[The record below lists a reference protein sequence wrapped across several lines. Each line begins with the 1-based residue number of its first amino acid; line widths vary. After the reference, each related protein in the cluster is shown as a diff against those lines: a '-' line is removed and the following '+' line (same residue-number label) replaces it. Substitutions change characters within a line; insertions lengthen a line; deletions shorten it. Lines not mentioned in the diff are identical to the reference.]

1 MEPADVVV
9 VGAGPSG
16 LAVAAEVGRCGR
28 RALVLERSEAIVARW
43 RTRYD
48 GLRLNTWN
56 GFSRLPGSRMPRSTG
71 RYASRDKF
79 IAYLEDYAR
88 RHALEVRL
96 GAEASR
102 VERDGDGGWVV
113 AYSGGPVGC
122 GHVVVATGWDAE
134 PVFPD
139 WVRGS
144 SFPGPVLHASQVRE
158 LSQFAGRRVLVVGAG
173 NTGIDLAGLLVR
185 AGADV
190 TVSMRT
196 PPNIFPR
203 DWLGVPLGPIVL
215 LAEQGPSRPANAI
228 GRFIQWQVYGDLTPY
243 GIPRSP
249 QGFLTR
255 FRAGVNPAVDDGF
268 VAALKSGRAAVVGEV
283 SGLERDGVLLASGQ
297 RLGADAVI
305 CATGY
310 RRGLEPLVGH
320 LGVLDA
326 RGAPRYN
333 NGVPSDPA
341 ARGLYFVGFRVALS
355 GQIRASSGQARRV
368 AKAIAAGGR

>member
-9 VGAGPSG
+9 LGAGPSG
-16 LAVAAEVGRCGR
+16 LAVASELRRRGRH
-28 RALVLERSEAIVARW
+28 ALVLERSEAIVARW
-43 RTRYD
+43 RTRYE
-48 GLRLNTWN
+48 GLRLNTWS
-56 GFSRLPGSRMPRSTG
+56 GFSRLPGSRMPRSAG
-71 RYASRDKF
+71 RYPSRDRF

-88 RHALEVRL
+88 RRAVDVRL
-96 GAEASR
+96 GVQATR
-102 VERDGDGGWVV
+102 VERDRDGDWVV
-113 AYSGGPVGC
+113 SCSEGPVVC
-122 GHVVVATGWDAE
+122 RRVVVATGWDAE
-134 PVFPD
+134 PTFPE
-139 WVRGS
+139 WAGAGG
-144 SFPGPVLHASQVRE
+144 FAGPVLHASEVRE
-158 LSQFAGRRVLVVGAG
+158 LGQFGGRRVLVVGAG

-185 AGADV
+185 AAADV

-215 LAEQGPSRPANAI
+215 FAEHGPSGPVNAI

-243 GIPRSP
+243 GIPRPP

-268 VAALKSGRAAVVGEV
+268 VGALKSGRAAVVGEV
-283 SGLERDGVLLASGQ
+283 RGLERGGAILASGQ
-297 RLGADAVI
+297 RLGTDVVI

-326 RGAPRYN
+326 RGAPRYKD
-333 NGVPSDPA
+333 GVPSDPVA
-341 ARGLYFVGFRVALS
+341 PGLYFVGFRVALS
-355 GQIRASSGQARRV
+355 GQIRASSAQARRV